1 MNAGAEF
8 FAKGPVDSASNG
20 GKPTPESSAGE
31 AVPVHEEIDAGQVNR
46 EEWPVSAEAISLDAE
61 EQSAADTGMDTGT
74 DTGFV
79 RPYAITGGRT
89 RANHTLEMETLVSTS
104 SDDSIAEPEQVE
116 QRSIMSECR
125 NPRSVAEIASLLG
138 MPVGVARVLI
148 SDAADAGLVTVHK
161 TISSDEGAEEHLLL
175 MERVLSGLRRL

>member
-1 MNAGAEF
+1 MSTGAGF
-8 FAKGPVDSASNG
+8 FAGEPADSVMNEGQFVS
-20 GKPTPESSAGE
+20 ESPSGE
-31 AVPVHEEIDAGQVNR
+31 VEPVHDEIDAPQVER
-46 EEWPVSAEAISLDAE
+46 EEWPVSAEAIPLDAQ
-61 EQSAADTGMDTGT
+61 EQFAADPGADVGT

-104 SDDSIAEPEQVE
+104 SDESVAEPEQVE
-116 QRSIMSECR
+116 QRSIISECR
-125 NPRSVAEIASLLG
+125 NPRSVAEIASVLG
-138 MPVGVARVLI
+138 VPIGVARVLI
-148 SDAADAGLVTVHK
+148 SDAADAGLVTVHR